1 MLRFITLRQRNLFVT
16 RRFLIASVITGL
28 LIFGTV
34 SPIWATVDF
43 SAYLP
48 IGGAPVNPKFKFTK
62 TVFVEYP
69 NGGKIRDLLQGKN
82 LTVSFTDNANNNTSI
97 KDFMQ
102 QINSQ
107 IAAERKSL
115 AIMTNLGIHYK
126 VLISGDNKH
135 ASFDYS
141 ITLTPTITGY
151 VLSKGG
157 SDVPAVLD
165 ASWIIFKMTD
175 PVTITTKQYG
185 DLGINYPIGV
195 IKSQL
200 PDVYNVIKGTDAEN
214 VLKQNI
220 IDTSP
225 LFAQQPLDKWDSLF
239 DPAYTL
245 AETAGYGYQGQK
257 VAVTTFA
264 SGISTVGGSFTVK
277 NVDMDFSAD
286 SKYHL
291 STVER
296 PSSGSI
302 NVDGHANP
310 YFVQGEP
317 AFSTT
322 PLSVSNISNTT
333 AQGLSTMTI
342 YAMAGFAAVIAGG
355 IFFWSNRKM
364 KHALHKRDEGPTGPV
379 EYEERR
385 HWADRFDDD
394 KKPKTDDDKKRDN
407 DDNPEK
413 DSREDD
419 DKKSAV

>member
-1 MLRFITLRQRNLFVT
+1 MLRFITLRQRNLSVT
-16 RRFLIASVITGL
+16 RRFFIASVITGL

-48 IGGAPVNPKFKFTK
+48 IAGTPVTPEYKFTK
-62 TVFVEYP
+62 TVFIEYP
-69 NGGKIRDLLQGKN
+69 NGGKIRDLLQDKN

-102 QINSQ
+102 QINSK
-107 IAAERKSL
+107 IATERKSF
-115 AIMTNLGIHYK
+115 AIMTNLEIEYK
-126 VLISGDNKH
+126 VVIGGDSKH

-141 ITLTPTITGY
+141 ITLTPTMADY
-151 VLSKGG
+151 VLNKGG
-157 SDVPAVLD
+157 GDVPAVLD
-165 ASWIIFKMTD
+165 ASWIVFNMRD
-175 PVTITTKQYG
+175 PVTITTEQYG
-185 DLGINYPIGV
+185 DLEINYPIGV

-200 PDVYNVIKGTDAEN
+200 PDVYNVLKGTDAEN
-214 VLKQNI
+214 ALRQNT
-220 IDTSP
+220 IDASP
-225 LFAQQPLDKWDSLF
+225 LYAQQPLDKWDSLF

-245 AETAGYGYQGQK
+245 AETAGYGYKGQK

-264 SGISTVGGSFTVK
+264 SGISTIGGSFKVN

-286 SKYHL
+286 TKYHL
-291 STVER
+291 TTVER

-302 NVDGHANP
+302 NVEGHANP

-322 PLSVSNISNTT
+322 PQSVSNISNTT

-342 YAMAGFAAVIAGG
+342 YAMAGLAAVIAGG

-364 KHALHKRDEGPTGPV
+364 KQSLHKRDESPTGPIQ
-379 EYEERR
+379 YEERK
-385 HWADRFDDD
+385 HWEIGRASCREREKIKEVKEAL
-394 KKPKTDDDKKRDN
+394 KKKKR
-407 DDNPEK
+407 
-413 DSREDD
+413 RR
-419 DKKSAV
+419 

>member
-1 MLRFITLRQRNLFVT
+1 VT
-16 RRFLIASVITGL
+16 RRFFIASVITGL

-48 IGGAPVNPKFKFTK
+48 IAGTPVTPEYKFTK
-62 TVFVEYP
+62 TVFIEYP
-69 NGGKIRDLLQGKN
+69 NGGKIRDLLQDKN

-102 QINSQ
+102 QINSK
-107 IAAERKSL
+107 IATERKSF
-115 AIMTNLGIHYK
+115 AIMTNLEIEYK
-126 VLISGDNKH
+126 VVIGGDSKH

-141 ITLTPTITGY
+141 ITLTPTMADY
-151 VLSKGG
+151 VLNKGG
-157 SDVPAVLD
+157 GDVPAVLD
-165 ASWIIFKMTD
+165 ASWIVFNMRD
-175 PVTITTKQYG
+175 PVTITTEQYG
-185 DLGINYPIGV
+185 DLEINYPIGV

-200 PDVYNVIKGTDAEN
+200 PDVYNVLKGTDAEN
-214 VLKQNI
+214 ALRQNT
-220 IDTSP
+220 IDASP
-225 LFAQQPLDKWDSLF
+225 LYAQQPLDKWDSLF

-245 AETAGYGYQGQK
+245 AETAGYGYKGQK

-264 SGISTVGGSFTVK
+264 SGISTIGGSFKVN

-286 SKYHL
+286 TKYHL
-291 STVER
+291 TTVER

-302 NVDGHANP
+302 NVEGHANP

-322 PLSVSNISNTT
+322 PQSVSNISNTT

-342 YAMAGFAAVIAGG
+342 YAMAGLAAVIAGG

-364 KHALHKRDEGPTGPV
+364 KQSLHKRDESPTGPIQ
-379 EYEERR
+379 YEERK
-385 HWADRFDDD
+385 HWADRF
-394 KKPKTDDDKKRDN
+394 N
-407 DDNPEK
+407 
-413 DSREDD
+413 D
-419 DKKSAV
+419 DKKSTP